1 MDFIVGE
8 SSNGFGQSIMALHLH
23 DTLAVRL
30 AGILL
35 QLNQGGSL
43 CRYDLADKFGV
54 SERTIY
60 RDLSRLADVVVR
72 LPDGRY
78 QLAPEH
84 QGKLQPRDL
93 ETFAKLTGVNRLFP
107 NGGHR
112 FFYSLL
118 NPDEHRN
125 FLVKAHHHENGSP
138 TDLQFQQL
146 NNAIRQHLQCRL
158 AYAEKP
164 RTLFPYRLVNSKGI
178 WYLAATENG
187 QLKAFTLSRISLLHI
202 TDQTFVPQPQVHRQI
217 EEDDDFWFSKTKTLV
232 RLSVA
237 PAISYY
243 FLRRPVVPGQQ
254 IVQIME
260 SGELIVSSAIS
271 HANQILPTIRFW
283 IPHVRILEP
292 IWLEAQL
299 NNDLKHYLQSE
310 TQPMTGA
317 EQ

>member
-1 MDFIVGE
+1 MT
-8 SSNGFGQSIMALHLH
+8 SPLH
-23 DTLAVRL
+23 DTLAIRL

-35 QLNQGGSL
+35 QLNQGESV
-43 CRYDLADKFGV
+43 CRYDLAEQFGV

-84 QGKLQPRDL
+84 QGKLQAQDL
-93 ETFAKLTGVNRLFP
+93 EVFAKLTGVNQLFP
-107 NGGHR
+107 NSGHR
-112 FFYSLL
+112 FFRSLL

-125 FLVKAHHHENGSP
+125 FLVKAHHHENGQP
-138 TDLQFQQL
+138 KDLQFQQL
-146 NNAIRQHLQCRL
+146 NKAIRQHRQCRL
-158 AYAEKP
+158 VYAEKP

-217 EEDDDFWFSKTKTLV
+217 EDDDDIWFSKTKTPV

-237 PAISYY
+237 PAIAYY

-254 IVQIME
+254 IVQTLE
-260 SGELIVSSAIS
+260 SGELIVSSLIS
-271 HANQILPTIRFW
+271 HANQILSIIRFW
-283 IPHVRILEP
+283 IPHVRILVP
-292 IWLEAQL
+292 AWLEAQL
-299 NNDLKHYLQSE
+299 NNELKHYLHSP
-310 TQPMTGA
+310 TQTMTGT

>member
-1 MDFIVGE
+1 
-8 SSNGFGQSIMALHLH
+8 MALPLH

-35 QLNQGGSL
+35 QLNQGGSV
-43 CRYDLADKFGV
+43 CRSHLADQFGV

-60 RDLSRLADVVVR
+60 RDLNRLADAVVR

-93 ETFAKLTGVNRLFP
+93 EIFAKLTGVDQLFP

-112 FFYSLL
+112 FFRSLL

-125 FLVKAHHHENGSP
+125 FLVKAHHHENRHP
-138 TDLQFQQL
+138 KDLQFQQL

-158 AYAEKP
+158 VYAEKL

-202 TDQTFVPQPQVHRQI
+202 TNQTFIPLPQVHRQI
-217 EEDDDFWFSKTKTLV
+217 EEDDDIWFSKTKTIV

-237 PAISYY
+237 PTIAYY

-254 IVQIME
+254 IVQTLE

-292 IWLEAQL
+292 TWLKAQL
-299 NNDLKHYLQSE
+299 NNELKHYLQFE
-310 TQPMTGA
+310 TQPMTGT

>member
-1 MDFIVGE
+1 
-8 SSNGFGQSIMALHLH
+8 MASPTH
-23 DTLAVRL
+23 DTLADRL

-35 QLNQGGSL
+35 QLNQGGSV
-43 CRYDLADKFGV
+43 CRYDLADQFGV

-93 ETFAKLTGVNRLFP
+93 EIFAKLTGVNQLFP

-112 FFYSLL
+112 FFRSLL
-118 NPDEHRN
+118 EPEEHRN
-125 FLVKAHHHENGSP
+125 FLVKAHHHENGHP
-138 TDLQFQQL
+138 KDLQFQQL
-146 NNAIRQHLQCRL
+146 SNAIRQHLQCRL
-158 AYAEKP
+158 VYAEKP

-202 TDQTFVPQPQVHRQI
+202 TDQTFVSQPQVHHQI
-217 EEDDDFWFSKTKTLV
+217 EEDDDIWFSKTKTLV

-237 PAISYY
+237 PAIAYY
-243 FLRRPVVPGQQ
+243 FQRRPVVPGQQ
-254 IVQIME
+254 IVQTLE

-283 IPHVRILEP
+283 IPNVRILEP
-292 IWLEAQL
+292 TWLATQL
-299 NNDLKHYLQSE
+299 KNELENYLQSE
-310 TQPMTGA
+310 TQPMTGT